1 MKLVEERNFFV
12 DTERVIQG
20 NCLDTFISLPQTL
33 LRCDSNQNMRL
44 TLCSFSMRRNFYNVN
59 FNNNKLYFV
68 VETAG
73 VYSDSALISVE
84 EGDYRS
90 YNDANE
96 GICRAWETAINTA
109 LIALGCPAP
118 TPTCDYDRI
127 TRKLT
132 FQFNVTGGTFDN
144 LKMVCFTMPNFRAD
158 SGTMLANIVGNDV
171 ESAFQDSHVL
181 LGGCPHTNP
190 LASTYAE
197 LIECIPLT
205 RAAGPPVTYSG
216 NSIYNANLST
226 EQNIYM
232 RTDLNNTAFQTS
244 SFDVS
249 SIYPNVVTSN
259 ILAKI
264 PYVNPYQSEIGEDQ
278 STPPTVADTRVFNCE
293 QDTPVIRYTDNGN
306 DLFSLLLTSKG
317 VASMRLFLTDAYGR
331 SLPPISAEQ
340 LKCNGIH
347 FTCSL
352 KVYVYESD

>member
-12 DTERVIQG
+12 DTERVLQG
-20 NCLDTFISLPQTL
+20 NCLDTFISLPQNL
-33 LRCDSNQNMRL
+33 LRCDANQNMRI
-44 TLCSFSMRRNFYNVN
+44 TLGSFSMRRNFYNVN

-68 VETAG
+68 TETGG
-73 VYSDSALISVE
+73 VFSDSALISVE
-84 EGDYRS
+84 EGDYRN

-96 GICRAWETAINTA
+96 GICRSWENAIDTA
-109 LIALGCPAP
+109 LKALGVVAPASS
-118 TPTCDYDRI
+118 CNYDRI

-132 FQFNVTGGTFDN
+132 FTFNVTGGAFDN
-144 LKMVCFTMPNFRAD
+144 LKMVCFTMPNFRAS
-158 SGTMLANIVGNDV
+158 SGTMLANIIGNDV

-197 LIECIPLT
+197 LVECIPLT
-205 RAAGPPVTYSG
+205 RDAGPPVTYDG
-216 NSIYNANLST
+216 QSIYNANLST

-232 RTDLNNTAFQTS
+232 RTDLGNTAFQTS
-244 SFDVS
+244 SFDTAS
-249 SIYPNVVTSN
+249 AYPNVVTSN

-264 PYVNPYQSEIGEDQ
+264 PYVNPYDSQIGEDQ
-278 STPPTVADTRVFNCE
+278 GTPPDPNNTRVYNTE
-293 QDTPVIRYTDNGN
+293 RDTPVIRYIDNGN
-306 DLFSLLLTSKG
+306 NLFSLLLLSKG

-352 KVYVYESD
+352 KVYVYEND